1 MGYKSLILLCSGLFL
16 TGNCLAEV
24 ELRWGIDE
32 VLAHQIRIAR
42 EVKEKIEK
50 KTNGEVRVKIELYG
64 EEHLKSPQK
73 ERFDIHQTIV
83 GNYSERVPEL
93 KIWEIPYLFQNKA
106 HVETYM
112 TSSRG
117 QATLAKIEDEK
128 WLPINYSYAGGFLH
142 FYSKKK
148 ISNFSDLK
156 DSSCGFAPSFGFYE
170 SIMKP
175 IGVLVVKEGE
185 KENCFEALSSEVDGI
200 YARGDASDF
209 VLNLTQH
216 RVVTRATYISKD
228 KLKAV
233 GKWRNQLVDLI
244 TQGLNKERKLVYE
257 GSDLALSLVKNRGLQ
272 INGQSFRES
281 IVDSNGYQKMISK
294 LSAEAKAE
302 YEFIESLNTNRKL
315 SSLSK

>member
-1 MGYKSLILLCSGLFL
+1 MSIFDSEIEWRFNCYIRVFKENFMGYKSLILLCSGIILA
-16 TGNCLAEV
+16 GNCLAEV

-106 HVETYM
+106 HVEAYM

-148 ISNFSDLK
+148 ISNFSDFQQ
-156 DSSCGFAPSFGFYE
+156 SASCNNQTRFFLILLFQSTDRYLFHH
-170 SIMKP
+170 K
-175 IGVLVVKEGE
+175 E
-185 KENCFEALSSEVDGI
+185 KEFMEDTKPKIIIGNIGAFSYQRWSADTFNLATRLRTQPSVLS
-200 YARGDASDF
+200 
-209 VLNLTQH
+209 Q
-216 RVVTRATYISKD
+216 
-228 KLKAV
+228 
-233 GKWRNQLVDLI
+233 
-244 TQGLNKERKLVYE
+244 
-257 GSDLALSLVKNRGLQ
+257 
-272 INGQSFRES
+272 
-281 IVDSNGYQKMISK
+281 
-294 LSAEAKAE
+294 
-302 YEFIESLNTNRKL
+302 
-315 SSLSK
+315 